1 MTFSVL
7 NNQTLWRSRVNA
19 SVFLNYDLLYG
30 KLESSSLRELKDD
43 TRNPYGVFKKYISN
57 RIHTFR
63 ADYTPNLRLN
73 DV

>member
-1 MTFSVL
+1 M
-7 NNQTLWRSRVNA
+7 
-19 SVFLNYDLLYG
+19 FLNYDLLYG

-43 TRNPYGVFKKYISN
+43 TRNPYGKISFKKYISN
-57 RIHTFR
+57 RIYTFR